1 MKVIT
6 AEELKKIEQSAINDY
21 GISEL
26 VLMENA
32 GVEVSRI
39 VKCQITAVENK
50 KIIIFA
56 GKGNNGGDAF
66 VVARHLA
73 NQGAKIKVFI
83 LGEISEISASATVNL
98 NILRKMN
105 IDITTLIHE
114 RDYDKLKIAIA
125 FADCIVDGLIG
136 TGFNGSLKA
145 EAEKTINLINN
156 SGKVVIS
163 IDIPSGVSADNGK
176 ISATA
181 VRATKTVTF
190 SVPKLGLI
198 LYPGTSY
205 VGELFVADIGIPRKL
220 LELPS
225 LKSSIFNI
233 DDIKAFLPIRAME
246 AYKGSCGRV
255 LVIAGSLGM
264 TGAATLATAAT
275 LRAGAGMVTVGIGES
290 LNEQLAVRLTET
302 LTLPL
307 AQNEN
312 GSLNE
317 ECIHEIRN
325 NILEKKIDAVVVGP
339 GLGRQ
344 HETQKIITELITE
357 IDKPLVIDA
366 DGLVAISEQNI
377 SFENKKYKPVLTPHL
392 GEFSRL
398 IGLSIEEIQE
408 DIIFFSKQAAKDLNC
423 ILVLKGPRT
432 IVASPQEDIYINTNA
447 NEGMATA
454 GAGDVLS
461 GIIGSFIAQGLESF
475 EAAVVGVFVHGL
487 AGDIVACNEGKIGM
501 IASDIVSAIP
511 KAIAK
516 IQTKR
521 LE

>member
-1 MKVIT
+1 
-6 AEELKKIEQSAINDY
+6 
-21 GISEL
+21 
-26 VLMENA
+26 
-32 GVEVSRI
+32 
-39 VKCQITAVENK
+39 
-50 KIIIFA
+50 
-56 GKGNNGGDAF
+56 
-66 VVARHLA
+66 
-73 NQGAKIKVFI
+73 
-83 LGEISEISASATVNL
+83 
-98 NILRKMN
+98 
-105 IDITTLIHE
+105 
-114 RDYDKLKIAIA
+114 
-125 FADCIVDGLIG
+125 
-136 TGFNGSLKA
+136 
-145 EAEKTINLINN
+145 
-156 SGKVVIS
+156 
-163 IDIPSGVSADNGK
+163 
-176 ISATA
+176 
-181 VRATKTVTF
+181 
-190 SVPKLGLI
+190 
-198 LYPGTSY
+198 
-205 VGELFVADIGIPRKL
+205 
-220 LELPS
+220 
-225 LKSSIFNI
+225 
-233 DDIKAFLPIRAME
+233 ME

-290 LNEQLAVRLTET
+290 LNEQLAVRLTEA
-302 LTLPL
+302 LILPL

-317 ECIHEIRN
+317 DCIDEIRN

-398 IGLSIEEIQE
+398 IGLPIEEIQD